1 MPGALPRLTVGLPV
15 YNGAGYLDAT
25 LKALRAQSFDDFE
38 LFVADNA
45 STDATREIVESHR
58 ADDPRITLDIAT
70 ENRGAAY
77 NWNRCYA
84 RARTEYFTW
93 ACADDIPL
101 SGKYSAC
108 IELLDTAGP
117 AAALAYTGTELIDGS
132 DDITGG
138 YKDLGPLDDPT
149 PAGRL
154 QRIVR
159 DLHLVHPLFGV
170 IRTDVLKNTAGL
182 GAYKRADTV
191 LLGELAMRGDFLFDP
206 SVHFQRRM
214 HAEVSMQGSDT
225 EIAALYTGRA
235 DAGPLLPNARVLR
248 GHVAAIWRAPL
259 TVGQRIQCLRT
270 LRRWRY
276 RRPFAKEMVR
286 APLTLPSRAVAS
298 VRRRGA

>member
-1 MPGALPRLTVGLPV
+1 V
-15 YNGAGYLDAT
+15 YNGADYLDAT
-25 LKALRAQSFDDFE
+25 LKAIRGQSVDDFE
-38 LFVADNA
+38 LFIADNA

-58 ADDPRITLDIAT
+58 ADDPRITIDVAT

-101 SGKYSAC
+101 SGKYEAS
-108 IELLDTAGP
+108 IKLLDAAGP
-117 AAALAYTGTELIDGS
+117 GASLAYTGTELIDENGN
-132 DDITGG
+132 ITSG
-138 YKDLGPLDDPT
+138 YEDMGALDEPT

-170 IRTDVLKNTAGL
+170 IRTDVLKSTPGL

-191 LLGELAMRGDFLFDP
+191 LLGELAMRGQYLFDP
-206 SVHFQRRM
+206 TVHFQRRM
-214 HAEVSMQGSDT
+214 HAEVSMQGSDAA
-225 EIAALYTGRA
+225 IAAIYTGRA
-235 DAGPLLPNARVLR
+235 DAGPMLPNARLLR

-259 TVGQRIQCLRT
+259 TVGQRVQCLRT

-276 RRPFAKEMVR
+276 RRPFAKELVR
-286 APLTLPSRAVAS
+286 APLSLPGRVRAA
-298 VRRRGA
+298 VRRRDA